1 MELAG
6 EDAVKFLNGPD
17 TIRDG
22 MLVALAVWHAN
33 TDPVIELTFMKE
45 NSGRVVILEL
55 WGVQEFDFAW
65 SKEHFHV
72 IEMVKCLLT
81 DAGEFYLSLDP
92 YDEREQ
98 FVSENDNDCFRS
110 KFVKLTT
117 A

>member
-22 MLVALAVWHAN
+22 TLVAVAVWHASTN
-33 TDPVIELTFMKE
+33 PTIELTFLKE
-45 NSGRVVILEL
+45 DSGVVILEL
-55 WGVQEFDFAW
+55 RDVQEYDFAW
-65 SKEHFHV
+65 S
-72 IEMVKCLLT
+72 IERPHIIAMMKCLMT

-92 YDEREQ
+92 YDEHER

-110 KFVKLTT
+110 KIVKLTT
-117 A
+117 T